1 MNRNY
6 ILICISLLLWG
17 LGESMFFI
25 FQSLYLEEWG
35 ASPVLIGTLLSIN
48 GIALAVAMLPSGY
61 LSDKLGPRPLIWAS
75 WIVGAVAAWGMALA
89 NSLPLFVIAMAVYY
103 SSGFAM
109 PPLNSYIVRV
119 RGKFSV
125 ERALTLTSVMY
136 NVGAVIGPTIG
147 GIIGSTMSLKSIYSF
162 SASIMI
168 ISVIIILFIQKLDVE
183 KAEPQAVSNASLK
196 RFHPRFWAF
205 VVLSAFIVFAI
216 YMPQPLNANF
226 LQNIRGLNVATI
238 GNMGTIGNLGNVI
251 VMLALGSLPAYYGIL
266 AGIILVGF
274 FSLLILQGNSAAWYA
289 AAYFL
294 YGGFRLGKAMIIAFA
309 RNLVEPH
316 KLGLAYGFLESVNSI
331 SLILAP
337 LLAGFLYQIKPESV
351 YSVNLF
357 LLAGMFIINA
367 VFLARIG
374 KNAAIKNLEY
384 QSNEEM

>member
-1 MNRNY
+1 
-6 ILICISLLLWG
+6 
-17 LGESMFFI
+17 MFFI